1 MSHYRLNCLFEEL
14 DAEVK
19 DLHQSAETLGVKK
32 ATSKI
37 HNKVKEALE
46 IMKDLPAEEKANT

>member
-1 MSHYRLNCLFEEL
+1 MSHYRLHCLFEEL

-32 ATSKI
+32 ATTKI

-46 IMKDLPAEEKANT
+46 A

>member
-1 MSHYRLNCLFEEL
+1 MSHYRLHCLFEEL

-32 ATSKI
+32 ATTKI
-37 HNKVKEALE
+37 HNKVKEALA
-46 IMKDLPAEEKANT
+46 IMKELPSEQTQD